1 MLDVCFKKVREALIG
16 EADKKFVVAC
26 VVDEDYTEKRSAR
39 KKLLNVL
46 FPFFFIVSSRSLL

>member
-46 FPFFFIVSSRSLL
+46 FPFFFFFYSIQ